1 MALTPAAHALVAYCL
16 EAAADELLD
25 LYADQEAWNANF
37 PCSAACFRQELA
49 QKVVLDLR
57 EKLDRPEEYLLTDYH
72 WLLLCEVLQVYVG
85 LINDYQLPDILG
97 ELQAVATAQDSAYI
111 EIHRRSLRGRRV
123 QLDLDGFID
132 KFFWDTDFLIEP
144 QLFEQ
149 LDSEAKQRLATN
161 PELFGVIQR
170 LAPHPDELILQ
181 PSPQDYADDEGR
193 TDEPA

>member
-25 LYADQEAWNANF
+25 LYAGQEAWNANF
-37 PCSAACFRQELA
+37 PRLSACFRHELA
-49 QKVVLDLR
+49 QKVVLGLR

-72 WLLLCEVLQVYVG
+72 WLLRYEVMQVYVD
-85 LINDYQLPDILG
+85 LIKDHQLPDILG
-97 ELQAVATAQDSAYI
+97 ELQAVATAEDSAYL
-111 EIHRRSLRGRRV
+111 EIHQRSLRSRRV

-132 KFFWDTDFLIEP
+132 KFLWDTVFHTEP

-170 LAPHPDELILQ
+170 LALHPDELILQ
-181 PSPQDYADDEGR
+181 PSLQDHADDEGR